1 MAQTSDPPRLWQRA
15 AINGRPGRS
24 REYSVGPC
32 AIRGQLYD
40 LPTSPRRLEQTLLLP
55 LAGDSFGFQLYHY
68 MRRAPS
74 CCQCILLNAIDLIER
89 HARRDA
95 STLSWAGTG
104 EGLQRQK

>member
-32 AIRGQLYD
+32 AIRGELYD
-40 LPTSPRRLEQTLLLP
+40 LPTSPWRLEQILLLL
-55 LAGDSFGFQLYHY
+55 LAGDSSTFQLSRC

-74 CCQCILLNAIDLIER
+74 CCQCTLLNAIDLIER
-89 HARRDA
+89 QAYRDA
-95 STLSWAGTG
+95 ATLSWAGSG
-104 EGLQRQK
+104 EGRQRQK